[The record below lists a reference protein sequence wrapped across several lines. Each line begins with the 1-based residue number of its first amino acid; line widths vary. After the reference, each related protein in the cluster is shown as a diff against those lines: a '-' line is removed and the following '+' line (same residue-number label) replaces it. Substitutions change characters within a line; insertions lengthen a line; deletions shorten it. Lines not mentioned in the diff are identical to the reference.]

1 MTQTE
6 PSVTS
11 TTLSG
16 VTSHLLGRLKTL
28 LVVAVIGGLIAL
40 NILTLVSDR
49 AHSIAY
55 GAVAAVAGWAAVAA
69 VMRAISS
76 RPILE
81 NSPTNKRKD
90 HVRNATAT
98 LEREKRDLH
107 AAKTNVD
114 SKNAAL
120 EKSHKGLEAEK
131 AALSKSHKGLEAE
144 KAALSK
150 SNSELATKMKAKT
163 EAAKKLS
170 TKVAARAAK
179 SAARNVAGMAGQA
192 IPYIGVGLMVGITA
206 LDVKDACDNLKDLN
220 EMHAEFDLQKE
231 DESKVCG
238 MRIPSGEEIIAGV
251 KKNWQAAYRAAAESV
266 NRTGDIV
273 LPSQPPVVYWSQVR
287 DFVGPVFGAGS
298 PPSRK

>member
-11 TTLSG
+11 TTLSD
-16 VTSHLLGRLKTL
+16 VTSRLLGRLKTL
-28 LVVAVIGGLIAL
+28 LVVAMIGGLIAL
-40 NILTLVSDR
+40 NILTLVSDK

-55 GAVAAVAGWAAVAA
+55 GAVAAVAGWAAVEA

-107 AAKTNVD
+107 AAKTTVD
-114 SKNAAL
+114 LKNAAL

-131 AALSKSHKGLEAE
+131 AALSKS
-144 KAALSK
+144 
-150 SNSELATKMKAKT
+150 NNELATKVKART

-170 TKVAARAAK
+170 TKVAARSVK
-179 SAARNVAGMAGQA
+179 SAARNVTGMAGEA
-192 IPYIGVGLMVGITA
+192 IPYIGVGLMIGITA

-273 LPSQPPVVYWSQVR
+273 LPSQPPVVYWSQVK
-287 DFVGPVFGAGS
+287 DFVSPVFGAAS